1 MTQEYS
7 EKSNEAIEADI
18 HATRQRMDDTLDRLI
33 DRLQPRHLLNDLLN
47 FWQSRRSPKA
57 DGQHI
62 AESIREN
69 ARKASESAMHQV
81 REVSESLLHQVRE
94 NPVPTLLVGAGIA
107 WFIFDRSRSDQER
120 PWSPPPEDLYADE
133 EYEVGLDYDDPIGG
147 TGASTA
153 QHVSG
158 QMAEA
163 REKAGEVAGQ
173 ARQKL
178 RRTGQHLRER
188 ARRGTQQLR
197 ARTSHATHEM
207 QDRVR
212 DSYGRA
218 QERIREGYARTQAQ
232 LKQTADTHP
241 LATGAACLGL
251 GLLAGFL
258 LPKTACENEWF
269 GDISDTVRDRMK
281 ETGQDLVER
290 GKHVAEAATDAVRS
304 EAEHQGLTPERLQE
318 SVKAV
323 AREAKASAQ
332 HAAEEEGFTA
342 PSEHESSAAT
352 GMSESSSKDQSRTP
366 SI

>member
-7 EKSNEAIEADI
+7 DKSNEAIEADI
-18 HATRQRMDDTLDRLI
+18 HATRQRMDDTLERLI
-33 DRLQPRHLLNDLLN
+33 DRLQPRHLLNDLLD

-69 ARKASESAMHQV
+69 ARKASESVMHQV
-81 REVSESLLHQVRE
+81 REVSESLVHQVRE

-107 WFIFDRSRSDQER
+107 WFIFDRSRSDDEH
-120 PWSPPPEDLYADE
+120 PWSPPPEDLYGDE
-133 EYEVGLDYDDPIGG
+133 DYDVAMEYHDP
-147 TGASTA
+147 ADSTA
-153 QHVSG
+153 ATTGQHVAG

-188 ARRGTQQLR
+188 ARRRTQQWR
-197 ARTSHATHEM
+197 DRTSHASHEM

-218 QERIREGYARTQAQ
+218 QERFREGYARTQAQ

-258 LPKTACENEWF
+258 LPKTECENEWF
-269 GDISDTVRDRMK
+269 GDVSDSVRGRMK
-281 ETGQDLVER
+281 ETGQDLVDR
-290 GKHVAEAATDAVRS
+290 GKHVAEAATEAARS
-304 EAEHQGLTPERLQE
+304 EAEHQGLTPEHLRE

-323 AREAKASAQ
+323 GTEAMHGAQ
-332 HAAEEEGFTA
+332 HAAEEEGFTTT
-342 PSEHESSAAT
+342 PSKQHSSAAS
-352 GMSESSSKDQSRTP
+352 GSAEDPSRTP